1 MGMRPSSEGF
11 AEMLDQ
17 VVAAA
22 GTVQEAAA
30 GGAEPVRTSA
40 ANGWVEAELG
50 TDGRLASLTLDPGLR
65 GLPMERIAAAVV
77 EAVNAALDQQQA
89 QHGPAVPAVDLTEV
103 MAQLKQV
110 QEAAVPQLRSFVDAM
125 TRAQQDATAR
135 LSRQ

>member
-1 MGMRPSSEGF
+1 MRPSSEGF

-22 GTVQEAAA
+22 SMVQEAAT

-50 TDGRLASLTLDPGLR
+50 ADGRLAALTLDPGLK
-65 GLPMERIAAAVV
+65 GLPMERVAAAIV
-77 EAVNAALDQQQA
+77 EAVNAALNEQQA
-89 QHGPAVPAVDLTEV
+89 QRGHGAPAVDLSEM

-110 QEAAVPQLRSFVDAM
+110 QEAAVPQMRSFVDAL
-125 TRAQQDATAR
+125 TRAQQDAAAR
-135 LSRQ
+135 ASRQ